1 MILNHIEPKKIEGPC
16 IAQVNHTNTYLMNS
30 NHLIDTESISQSRDE
45 IESEVY
51 DKFLSTESVKGE
63 DNVSNYVLYIT
74 RYRETVDKTHVGNC
88 NSQDDQRPMVSSRL
102 SGDGTYTLVYRL
114 VYATRLQHSRETKR
128 LRTKSSINR
137 RLKRP

>member
-63 DNVSNYVLYIT
+63 DNVSNYVLDIT
-74 RYRETVDKTHVGNC
+74 RYREMVDKTHWGIGTA
-88 NSQDDQRPMVSSRL
+88 RTI
-102 SGDGTYTLVYRL
+102 SGQWFRL
-114 VYATRLQHSRETKR
+114 VYLWMAYTRLQHCRETKR